1 MAYWGNEP
9 AKTAVKIGDDVILS
23 SHIDD
28 GVIVNADINAS
39 AAIATSK
46 ISGALTSVAG
56 SHGLVASATTDT
68 TNASNIG
75 SGTLAA
81 ARVATLNQNTTGSAA
96 TLTTAR
102 TIGGVSFDGSANIA
116 VTLAATAT
124 ALATARAI
132 NGVNFDGSAAIT
144 VTAAAGTLS
153 GSTLNS
159 GVTASS
165 LVSLGTLT
173 ALTGGTGDLVWDSP
187 TFAVDSS
194 TNRVGIGIVAPDGK
208 FQIKSSGADTI
219 PFSILESGS
228 TQIVAQILEESDSTG
243 TLRLYNGADG
253 IAIMLTSKSTD
264 NSYINVA
271 GNFGI
276 STAAPAAKLHVID
289 ASSEIM
295 RLGYNTTVYNSLTT
309 DITNLVH
316 GSGTQEHAWKQDG
329 TTWMA
334 VNTDG
339 EMYFANNVGIG
350 VTDPAN
356 KLVVQDTVSVKM
368 EVKSTDAGTYS
379 QFILTNPER
388 QFILTNNAGDDLLS
402 FNYNDA
408 NRLQFNTTNQWFNS
422 GNVGIGKTAPSS
434 QNSTAIFLHIGGGGD
449 ASSGLVLEDN
459 EAQWEIQNNGHLRIK
474 RASTDVVEFDSGT
487 GDATFAGDVNI
498 SDGEGMLHISNTAG
512 TAKTWRFCAWDAGK
526 FYISDDAGNT
536 KPFVI
541 DGGNNNIGI
550 GTVSPD
556 APLHVEGQTQ
566 CRAPGAVS
574 NPLVVYNTT
583 SSTADQVIV
592 NFYRT
597 GSGFTGA
604 IRTTGTATSY
614 TSGSDY
620 RLKENEVAISDG
632 ITRLKQLKPYQF
644 NFKADSDKTVDG
656 FFAHEVSDIVP
667 EAVSGEKDAV
677 DENGDIDI
685 QVMDNAKLVPLLVS
699 ALQEAVDRIEV
710 LENA

>member
-1 MAYWGNEP
+1 MAD
-9 AKTAVKIGDDVILS
+9 VKISELTALASASVDASGDVLAVVDTSATATRKITVENLLSPITINKATDVITDL
-23 SHIDD
+23 
-28 GVIVNADINAS
+28 GEVTTADINGGTWFGTIDGAWTAAGVTCANLGTVS
-39 AAIATSK
+39 AATSITSTAFVGDITGDLTGNADTVTNGVYTTGTQT
-46 ISGALTSVAG
+46 ISGAKTF
-56 SHGLVASATTDT
+56 SAVTTKL
-68 TNASNIG
+68 S
-75 SGTLAA
+75 SAA
-81 ARVATLNQNTTGSAA
+81 AQLWVGEANGGDAYADIYMGKGDSGDEVRFSKSAAGDLDILTNAA
-96 TLTTAR
+96 TLHLD
-102 TIGGVSFDGSANIA
+102 VDGS
-116 VTLAATAT
+116 
-124 ALATARAI
+124 
-132 NGVNFDGSAAIT
+132 GYF
-144 VTAAAGTLS
+144 S
-153 GSTLNS
+153 G
-159 GVTASS
+159 
-165 LVSLGTLT
+165 
-173 ALTGGTGDLVWDSP
+173 
-187 TFAVDSS
+187 
-194 TNRVGIGIVAPDGK
+194 
-208 FQIKSSGADTI
+208 
-219 PFSILESGS
+219 
-228 TQIVAQILEESDSTG
+228 
-243 TLRLYNGADG
+243 
-253 IAIMLTSKSTD
+253 
-264 NSYINVA
+264 
-271 GNFGI
+271 GNF
-276 STAAPAAKLHVID
+276 
-289 ASSEIM
+289 
-295 RLGYNTTVYNSLTT
+295 
-309 DITNLVH
+309 
-316 GSGTQEHAWKQDG
+316 
-329 TTWMA
+329 
-334 VNTDG
+334 
-339 EMYFANNVGIG
+339 
-350 VTDPAN
+350 
-356 KLVVQDTVSVKM
+356 
-368 EVKSTDAGTYS
+368 
-379 QFILTNPER
+379 
-388 QFILTNNAGDDLLS
+388 
-402 FNYNDA
+402 
-408 NRLQFNTTNQWFNS
+408 
-422 GNVGIGKTAPSS
+422 GIGKTAPSS
-434 QNSTAIFLHIGGGGD
+434 QNSTATFLHIGGGGD

-550 GTVSPD
+550 GTSSPD

-644 NFKADSDKTVDG
+644 NFKVDSDKTVDG